1 MYHAPFSFL
10 LLFLL
15 LDNSPSRDLSFT
27 LNIIRLERSSYPY
40 KLTPYFA
47 PPLVPELPKTP
58 HIPHSIP
65 HMTSLKRLGLPLGL
79 ASSMS
84 NPNFPS
90 LQPL

>member
-1 MYHAPFSFL
+1 MLLFFL
-10 LLFLL
+10 LFFFPLI
-15 LDNSPSRDLSFT
+15 DNSLGRDLSFT
-27 LNIIRLERSSYPY
+27 LYIIRLERSSY

-47 PPLVPELPKTP
+47 PPLVPELPKAP